1 MTRTL
6 HESDADR
13 ALLDGATVG
22 VIGFGNQGAAQARC
36 LRDDGISVVV
46 FLPASSPSR
55 AAASTEGFAIGVPAD
70 LARCDVA
77 AVLAPDAAQSTILS
91 ELIAPHAKPG
101 TLLVFAHGFALRE
114 GARPRADLDVALVG
128 PLGPGELLRTR
139 YLEGAGLAGLLAV
152 VHDATGSAFPR
163 ALAYASRLGMMRAGL
178 LETTLEEEVVSD
190 LFAEQAVLVG
200 GAVELMRAAWETLV
214 EDGISE
220 EIAYYSCV
228 QELKQMMDVIAA
240 DGIAGMR
247 KKTSSTARFGGLT
260 RGPRVIGEDARR
272 ALREILDD
280 VRSGRFATEWRREQ
294 ESGAPRLQDL
304 AAREAVH
311 PMEEAG
317 HRVRRS
323 LGEPGSGPTTGR

>member
-1 MTRTL
+1 VTRTL

-36 LRDDGISVVV
+36 LRDDGVAVVV
-46 FLPASSPSR
+46 FLPASSPSQAV
-55 AAASTEGFAIGVPAD
+55 AAAEGFAIGAPSD

-77 AVLAPDAAQSTILS
+77 AVLAPDASHSTILN
-91 ELIAPHAKPG
+91 ELVAPHAKPG

-128 PLGPGELLRTR
+128 PLGPGELLRAR
-139 YLEGAGLAGLLAV
+139 YLAGAGLAGLLAV

-163 ALAYASRLGMMRAGL
+163 ALAYASRLGMTRAVL
-178 LETTLEEEVVSD
+178 FETTLEEEVVSD

-200 GAVELMRAAWETLV
+200 GAVELLRAAWETLV

-228 QELKQMMDVIAA
+228 QELKQMMDVVAA

-247 KKTSSTARFGGLT
+247 EKISSTAHYGGLT
-260 RGPRVIGEDARR
+260 RGPRIVGDEARR
-272 ALREILDD
+272 ALRGILSD

-294 ESGAPRLQDL
+294 ETGTPRLRDL
-304 AAREAVH
+304 AAKEAAH
-311 PMEEAG
+311 PMEGAG
-317 HRVRRS
+317 RRVRES
-323 LGEPGSGPTTGR
+323 LGQPR